1 MMDSPA
7 ADEPEEPS
15 EDELI
20 IFDEV
25 ATVFE
30 RPTWKVAVI
39 DDDAA
44 VQEGT
49 RFALADFE
57 LDGHGIELLCASSAA
72 EGRALLGRHPDIAV
86 ILLDVVME
94 TENAGLDLVE
104 YIRRTLKNDIVRIV
118 LRTGQPGQAPE
129 RSVVV
134 DYDIN
139 DYKSKTELTATRLF
153 TTITAALRAYH
164 QLHRMALTR
173 RGLETI
179 IEATANLGD
188 LRSVRLLAEG
198 ILTQISSL
206 LDVECA
212 GILVLRDTPDHS
224 GPLTVLAGSG
234 CYGEMVGREAREH
247 LDADLL
253 ALVEQAFLARRTAFT
268 RERKIIFVGTETGTE
283 IVVVL
288 DSARVLSPTD
298 HSLLGIFCN
307 RLSASLDNLVLYD
320 QLREANR
327 TLEQRIAERT
337 EALAAS
343 NRQLQDGWQ
352 RARRSNALQSEILGM
367 VAHDLKNPLSIVLGR
382 AEILAAL
389 LTLEPVGLERCF
401 EQIVQVKEA
410 ARRMSTMVDELVA
423 DAMAEAQDITI
434 RQEPGNLAELLRDVV
449 EANRPLAERKSQSLV
464 VAAPQTLP
472 ARFDAG
478 RLRDAVDNLVSNAVK
493 YSPAGG
499 TIQATLGAEGP
510 DAILCIIDHGP
521 GLLPED
527 VERLFGRFQRLSAK
541 PTGGE
546 SSTGLGLFSA
556 KRIVD
561 LHGGSLSAQSAGPGQ
576 GTTFLIRLP
585 GTPRP
590 QPDPHS

>member
-7 ADEPEEPS
+7 ADEPEEPP

-94 TENAGLDLVE
+94 TGERGARPGRVHPSHTEERHRPHRAAGRDSPGRLPSDASSSTTTSTTT
-104 YIRRTLKNDIVRIV
+104 RRRPNSPRPV
-118 LRTGQPGQAPE
+118 
-129 RSVVV
+129 S
-134 DYDIN
+134 
-139 DYKSKTELTATRLF
+139 S

-234 CYGEMVGREAREH
+234 CYGEMVGREGA
-247 LDADLL
+247 
-253 ALVEQAFLARRTAFT
+253 
-268 RERKIIFVGTETGTE
+268 
-283 IVVVL
+283 
-288 DSARVLSPTD
+288 
-298 HSLLGIFCN
+298 
-307 RLSASLDNLVLYD
+307 
-320 QLREANR
+320 
-327 TLEQRIAERT
+327 
-337 EALAAS
+337 AAS
-343 NRQLQDGWQ
+343 
-352 RARRSNALQSEILGM
+352 
-367 VAHDLKNPLSIVLGR
+367 
-382 AEILAAL
+382 
-389 LTLEPVGLERCF
+389 
-401 EQIVQVKEA
+401 
-410 ARRMSTMVDELVA
+410 
-423 DAMAEAQDITI
+423 
-434 RQEPGNLAELLRDVV
+434 
-449 EANRPLAERKSQSLV
+449 
-464 VAAPQTLP
+464 
-472 ARFDAG
+472 
-478 RLRDAVDNLVSNAVK
+478 
-493 YSPAGG
+493 
-499 TIQATLGAEGP
+499 
-510 DAILCIIDHGP
+510 
-521 GLLPED
+521 
-527 VERLFGRFQRLSAK
+527 
-541 PTGGE
+541 
-546 SSTGLGLFSA
+546 
-556 KRIVD
+556 
-561 LHGGSLSAQSAGPGQ
+561 
-576 GTTFLIRLP
+576 
-585 GTPRP
+585 
-590 QPDPHS
+590 